1 MRTIERSEYRDKDDV
16 ISLENRVRGTL
27 DYGLGWF
34 GEMRAELILT
44 ERLGPYLDDN
54 YVLLRNANLPGT
66 DLRIPLILLGPQG
79 VRTILPSAKK
89 GVFRAK
95 GMDWYTFST
104 RNRRFKRTRP
114 NLLSL
119 ATTYAQALHTYLQ
132 SQSVPLPEV
141 EPVLAFTN
149 PRTHIDTAQPEV
161 RIIQADAFERFANNL
176 QRFQPIMDREDVD
189 ELTALIIRP
198 PMPEP
203 EPEPEPVAETEQSL
217 ESEQPISRAPDPS
230 ELDAFRLDDSP
241 AVRRRQTPLGF
252 TRAQWLILGL
262 LFLMELLIVIVF
274 AAVIYSNSLF

>member
-1 MRTIERSEYRDKDDV
+1 MRIIERSEYRDQDDT
-16 ISLENRVRGTL
+16 ISLENRIRGTL
-27 DYGLGWF
+27 DYGFGWY
-34 GEMRAELILT
+34 GEMEAELILT
-44 ERLGPYLDDN
+44 ERLSPYLDDN
-54 YVLLRNANLPGT
+54 YMLLRNAKLPGT

-95 GMDWYTFST
+95 GEDWYTFNT
-104 RNRRFKRTRP
+104 RSRRFKRTRP
-114 NLLSL
+114 NPLSL
-119 ATTYAQALHTYLQ
+119 AASYAQALHTYLQ

-141 EPVLAFTN
+141 EPVLGFVN
-149 PRTHIDTAQPEV
+149 PRTHIDTAQPDV

-176 QRFQPIMDREDVD
+176 QKFQPIMDREDVD
-189 ELTALIIRP
+189 ELTGLIIHP

-203 EPEPEPVAETEQSL
+203 EPEPAAEAEPATETER
-217 ESEQPISRAPDPS
+217 PISRAPDPS
-230 ELDAFRLDDSP
+230 ELDAFRLEDSP

-252 TRAQWLILGL
+252 TRAQWLVLGL

>member
-1 MRTIERSEYRDKDDV
+1 MRITERSEYRDQDGS

-34 GEMRAELILT
+34 GEMEAELVLT
-44 ERLGPYLDDN
+44 ERLGPYLDDS
-54 YVLLRNANLPGT
+54 YMLLRNAKLPGT

-79 VRTILPSAKK
+79 VRTILPSGKK

-95 GMDWYTFST
+95 GENWYTFNT
-104 RNRRFKRTRP
+104 RSRRFKRTRP

-119 ATTYAQALHTYLQ
+119 STSYAQALHTYLQ

-176 QRFQPIMDREDVD
+176 QKFQPIMDREDVD
-189 ELTALIIRP
+189 ELTDLIIHP

-203 EPEPEPVAETEQSL
+203 EPEPAAEAEPTP

-252 TRAQWLILGL
+252 TRAQWLVLGL